1 MHGARYERIRN
12 NPSFKQLVA
21 ERSQLSWTLAALI
34 LVAYYGFV
42 LLVAFGQSF
51 LSAPLSDGG
60 VTTVGIPV
68 ALGVIVFAIILTGIY
83 VTRANS
89 HFDALTA
96 TLIKET
102 K

>member
-1 MHGARYERIRN
+1 MSSARYEKIRH
-12 NPSFKQLVA
+12 NPAFKQLIA
-21 ERSQLSWTLAALI
+21 ERSQLAWTLAALMLI
-34 LVAYYGFV
+34 AYYGFV

-51 LSAPLSDGG
+51 LGAPLTDGG

-83 VTRANS
+83 VARANS
-89 HFDALTA
+89 HFDVLTKR
-96 TLIKET
+96 LIDET